1 MGDVAK
7 RIILRG
13 IPASIGTVKGKVKV
27 VNSPEEIDE
36 LEGTEIVVV
45 PFLLP
50 DFLPAVKRKPQ
61 ILGIISDK
69 GGLTCHAAIIAREL
83 EIPYIAGTEH
93 ATKKLKDGMIITMDG
108 RNGIVYE

>member
-1 MGDVAK
+1 MTK
-7 RIILRG
+7 KQKIILKG
-13 IPASIGTVKGKVKV
+13 IPASIGTVRGRVKV
-27 VNSPEEIDE
+27 VNFPEEIDE

-45 PFLLP
+45 SFLFP
-50 DFLPAVKRKPQ
+50 DFLPAIKREPQ

-83 EIPYIAGTEH
+83 EIPYIAGAET
-93 ATKKLKDGMIITMDG
+93 ATKKLKNGMIVTMDG